1 MRKFGAGFLVLLCF
15 LGACSGSNPE
25 LVDLTNPAFYTQGMP
40 KFEPTLKN
48 VIKRSTHVATL
59 SVVSRQPYDDNRMLY
74 TFKVE
79 SLLAGELTDEHITV
93 LGGKSFYQDDET
105 YLLFLSLASFPSWPQ
120 DIFVPYNLFNFR
132 VTNGEDIDCLQEAG
146 NEEAGRERLFVKPF
160 KEPEHNRLSFIKD
173 YVKTHSKSMQKPEL
187 ATRTWDTDSLLK
199 NSDVVIEIM
208 PTRIEPGNPYVNYVE
223 FEVTS
228 IFKGDISSEAMFLPS
243 TLEVNHKYVIF
254 LKGDEQ
260 EGYDLTAR
268 EGVFPQGTAE
278 YENFLSTWQN
288 K

>member
-1 MRKFGAGFLVLLCF
+1 
-15 LGACSGSNPE
+15 
-25 LVDLTNPAFYTQGMP
+25 
-40 KFEPTLKN
+40 
-48 VIKRSTHVATL
+48 
-59 SVVSRQPYDDNRMLY
+59 
-74 TFKVE
+74 
-79 SLLAGELTDEHITV
+79 
-93 LGGKSFYQDDET
+93 
-105 YLLFLSLASFPSWPQ
+105 
-120 DIFVPYNLFNFR
+120 
-132 VTNGEDIDCLQEAG
+132 
-146 NEEAGRERLFVKPF
+146 
-160 KEPEHNRLSFIKD
+160 
-173 YVKTHSKSMQKPEL
+173 MQKPDL

-208 PTRIEPGNPYVNYVE
+208 PTRIEPGNPYVNYVV

-228 IFKGDISSEAMFLPS
+228 IFKGDFSSEAMFLPS

-278 YENFLSTWQN
+278 YENFLSTWEN